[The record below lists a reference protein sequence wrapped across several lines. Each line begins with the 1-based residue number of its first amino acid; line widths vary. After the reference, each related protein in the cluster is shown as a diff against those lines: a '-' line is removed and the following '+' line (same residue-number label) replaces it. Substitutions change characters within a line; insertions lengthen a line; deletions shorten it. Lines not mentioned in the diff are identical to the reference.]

1 MEKCRM
7 QATAHC
13 AAFSCA
19 RTIRPLRAEA
29 TSKRGVKEVPFA
41 AEAPSNDIALAVP
54 REETEQG

>member
-1 MEKCRM
+1 M